1 MLHLLLN
8 DTLLK
13 LKGLVKMELPLL
25 KKKLQKKSKEGRT
38 IVIFFLTCRKIDG
51 SLCSGREEDMV
62 LLPTNDQ
69 HAKQQFIF
77 LQH

>member
-25 KKKLQKKSKEGRT
+25 KKK
-38 IVIFFLTCRKIDG
+38 IA
-51 SLCSGREEDMV
+51 EE
-62 LLPTNDQ
+62 
-69 HAKQQFIF
+69 KQRR
-77 LQH
+77 